1 LIVGISLAPQ
11 IGAFLIIW
19 ALRIR
24 CVLWLLSTVGR
35 LRVIVEFLLR
45 AIPSIGWIGGLLLL
59 VLYIFGVM
67 GTQLFGASFPDWF
80 GNVGRTMYTLLQ
92 IMTLEAR
99 SMELA
104 RPVMEVYPYA
114 WLYFI
119 PFILITPFTVLNLFI
134 GIIVNTM
141 QSLHWQEEEATRIDL
156 ENHARA
162 ERKHMVELLEDLHA
176 KVDRMEK
183 DQKGNVALRF
193 ARDRIVKE
201 A

>member
-1 LIVGISLAPQ
+1 MAPQ

-92 IMTLEAR
+92 IMTLEGR

>member
-1 LIVGISLAPQ
+1 LAPQ
-11 IGAFLIIW
+11 IGAFLIIK

-45 AIPSIGWIGGLLLL
+45 AVPSIGWIGGLLLL
-59 VLYIFGVM
+59 VLYIFDVM
-67 GTQLFGASFPDWF
+67 GAQLFDASFSAWF
-80 GNVGRTMYTLLQ
+80 DNAGRTMYTLLQ
-92 IMTLEAR
+92 IMTLEAW

-119 PFILITPFTVLNLFI
+119 PFTLITPFTVLNLFI
-134 GIIVNTM
+134 GIIVNTI
-141 QSLHWQEEEATRIDL
+141 QSLYWQEEESTRIDL
-156 ENHARA
+156 DNCARA

-183 DQKGNVALRF
+183 D
-193 ARDRIVKE
+193 
-201 A
+201 

>member
-1 LIVGISLAPQ
+1 LAPQ
-11 IGAFLIIW
+11 IGAFLILW
-19 ALRIR
+19 ALRTR

-92 IMTLEAR
+92 IMTLEGR

>member
-1 LIVGISLAPQ
+1 MAPQ
-11 IGAFLIIW
+11 IGAFLIVW

-67 GTQLFGASFPDWF
+67 GTQLFGASFSDWF

-92 IMTLEAR
+92 IMTLEGR